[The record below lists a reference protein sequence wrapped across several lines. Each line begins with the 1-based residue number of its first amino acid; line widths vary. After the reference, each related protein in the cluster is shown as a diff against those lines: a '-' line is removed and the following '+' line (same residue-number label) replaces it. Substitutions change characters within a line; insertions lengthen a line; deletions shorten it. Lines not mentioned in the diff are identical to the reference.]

1 MKKIIKIKKMEVA
14 KNYKNCT
21 IYTLYPPLAMYAF
34 IRGVKEAGLGFRELI
49 FII

>member
-1 MKKIIKIKKMEVA
+1 MFEEKNMEVG
-14 KNYKNCT
+14 KNYTNYAL
-21 IYTLYPPLAMYAF
+21 YTLYPPLAMYAF